1 MNNKNF
7 TILLCSLIFTCACS
21 SNALVNNTAGN
32 GKATKSNSLK
42 AIISKQNNAI
52 ELLAFIDDYSNLAPE
67 TQKKTFAETAQVL
80 AENKNNLLYRI
91 KLASM
96 LALPTSRMRDNA
108 KAQNLLQDIL
118 QENVLSPV
126 DFSLVSLLYEY
137 TTDYAKQSQKNR
149 EDIKKIEAFQQKYEA
164 SELKNKA
171 LEQKLNELKNIEKT
185 MNERD
190 TKPSK

>member
-21 SNALVNNTAGN
+21 NNPFINNTAGN
-32 GKATKSNSLK
+32 SKVSKTNSLK
-42 AIISKQNNAI
+42 AIISKQNYAI
-52 ELLAFIDDYSNLAPE
+52 ELLAFIDEYSNLTPE
-67 TQKKTFAETAQVL
+67 VQKKAFAETTQVL
-80 AENKNNLLYRI
+80 AENKNNLLYRL

-96 LALPTSRMRDNA
+96 LALPTSRMRDNT

-118 QENVLSPV
+118 QENVLSSS
-126 DFSLVSLLYEY
+126 DSALVSLLYEY
-137 TTDYAKQSQKNR
+137 TTDYTKQSQKSR
-149 EDIKKIEAFQQKYEA
+149 EEIKKVEAIQQKYEA
-164 SELKNKA
+164 SELKSRA

-190 TKPSK
+190 TKPGK